1 MGGGEAG
8 RRPRLVP
15 GPGREW
21 GRHRS
26 SFRAP
31 PAAGFRGDT
40 GLAIA
45 VGNRCGEGVDC
56 GVGRAEFGLEPN
68 RRWANDSITRS
79 SARPRAQTWAV
90 QGRPSEIQLLN
101 VWAVVQKKE

>member
-1 MGGGEAG
+1 MAAKLVAG
-8 RRPRLVP
+8 RGSSL
-15 GPGREW
+15 GQAESGAAI
-21 GRHRS
+21 GARS
-26 SFRAP
+26 AAP